1 MIMQHKEMVYMTPLP
16 VRIWHWLNA
25 FGIVTLCVTGL
36 QIRFPDYINLFG
48 AYKAAI
54 RLHNTAGVVVSISY
68 MLWLTYYMVVA
79 RSLIKLYVPT
89 VEDLKAG
96 IFRQAF
102 YYFLTYFLGK
112 PNPHHST
119 PDSKFNP
126 MQKAA
131 YLVIMFI
138 LLPLVIVSGGL
149 LMYVAPLRELLL
161 LLGGIKMLV
170 GSHFLL
176 ASCFTAFLCVH
187 IYLATLGHTPLAHF
201 KPMWNGWEEETV
213 EVDSTGPGQQN
224 TATKI

>member
-1 MIMQHKEMVYMTPLP
+1 MKHKELIYMTPMP

-36 QIRFPDYINLFG
+36 QIRFPDYINIFG

-68 MLWLTYYMVVA
+68 LLWLGYYLIIA
-79 RSLIKLYVPT
+79 KKLIKLYIPT
-89 VEDLKAG
+89 VEDLKSG
-96 IFRQAF
+96 VLRQAF

-131 YLVIMFI
+131 YLVIMFV
-138 LLPLVIVSGGL
+138 LLPMVIISGAL
-149 LMYVAPLRELLL
+149 LMYIAPLRELLL

-170 GSHFLL
+170 GSHFML
-176 ASCFTAFLCVH
+176 ACCFTAFLFVH
-187 IYLATLGHTPLAHF
+187 VYLATLGHTPLAHF
-201 KPMWNGWEEETV
+201 KPMWDGWEEETV
-213 EVDSTGPGQQN
+213 EDN
-224 TATKI
+224 TPKNKIASH